1 MPAPT
6 KIYFSQVAS
15 SVWKDWVQVVN
26 VDYEESKVLAV
37 ARNEKGETVW
47 SGEKQLGPFQAWS
60 IPVEPVSEKQE
71 LALTVSSDKGIVGE
85 RHCHLETQV
94 LAFPGAAPEMK
105 DVGRRL
111 FFPEIRPK
119 TAEWFR
125 ILNLGS
131 SPALVNIIVRDTN
144 GVPVKQFSANPI
156 NPLCFASFADET
168 VVDVYG
174 TMEMISTQT
183 ILSERHLHYGEDI
196 KGVAVGQ
203 LGQPLDVSPIPVK
216 IHFAQ
221 IAAGAWGDWV
231 KVINVGNEEA
241 KLLAVARDENGQTV
255 WTNEKSLRSFSD
267 WVVPVDPVAA
277 KQDLSLTIMSDKQV
291 VGERHCHLQT
301 EVLPFPGAAPEMGT
315 AGRRLFFPELIAG
328 SYDFFR
334 VQNITDQTAL
344 VNAIVRDTN
353 GIITKQVSGQIPPF
367 GFWTLRDEDTVNTQ
381 GTLEMLSTQT
391 VVGERHLHYGQQYHP
406 GVAIGQLGQ
415 VLEY

>member
-26 VDYEESKVLAV
+26 VDFEESSVLAV

-47 SGEKQLGPFQAWS
+47 SGEKMLAPFQAWS
-60 IPVEPVSEKQE
+60 IPVEPASEKQE
-71 LALTVSSDKGIVGE
+71 LALTVSSNKGIVGE
-85 RHCHLETQV
+85 RHCHFEKQV
-94 LAFPGAAPEMK
+94 LAFPGASPVLK
-105 DVGRRL
+105 NVGRRL

-125 ILNLGS
+125 ILNIDIN
-131 SPALVNIIVRDTN
+131 PALVNIIIRDTN
-144 GVPVKQFSANPI
+144 GVPVKQFSSSQI
-156 NPLCFASFADET
+156 NPLCFVSFTDET
-168 VVDVYG
+168 AVDVYG

-196 KGVAVGQ
+196 KGVAVGM
-203 LGQPLDVSPIPVK
+203 LGQPLDVSPIPNK

-231 KVINVGNEEA
+231 KVINVSNEEA
-241 KLLAVARDENGQTV
+241 KMLAIARDPNGQSV
-255 WTNEKSLRSFSD
+255 WTMEKSVRPFSD
-267 WVVPVDPVAA
+267 WVVPVDPVAS
-277 KQDLSLTIMSDKQV
+277 KQDLSLTVMSDKHV

-334 VQNITDQTAL
+334 FLNITDQTAL
-344 VNAIVRDTN
+344 VNAILRDAN
-353 GIITKQVSGQIPPF
+353 GIIIKQVSAQIPPF
-367 GFWTLRDEDTVNTQ
+367 GYWTLRDEDTANTA
-381 GTLEMLSTQT
+381 GTLEIMSTQI
-391 VVGERHLHYGQQYHP
+391 VVGERHLHYGQQFHP

-415 VLEY
+415 VLDL

>member
-6 KIYFSQVAS
+6 KLYFSQVAS
-15 SVWKDWVQVVN
+15 LEWKDWVQVIN
-26 VDYEESKVLAV
+26 VDFEEATILAV

-47 SGEKQLGPFQAWS
+47 SGEKRLSPFQAWS
-60 IPVEPVSEKQE
+60 IPIDPVSVKQE
-71 LALTVSSDKGIVGE
+71 LSLTVSANKGIVGE
-85 RHCHLETQV
+85 RHCHYQTQV
-94 LAFPGAAPEMK
+94 LAFPGAAPELK
-105 DVGRRL
+105 NVGRRL

-119 TAEWFR
+119 TGEWFR
-125 ILNLGS
+125 VLNIGNN
-131 SPALVNIIVRDTN
+131 PATVNIIVRDTN
-144 GVPVKQFSANPI
+144 GTTVKQFGNSI
-156 NPLCFASFADET
+156 NPQCFWSF
-168 VVDVYG
+168 VDSDVGEVYG
-174 TMEMISTQT
+174 TMEMIATQL

-203 LGQPLDVSPIPVK
+203 LGQALDVSPIPNRV
-216 IHFAQ
+216 HFAQ

-231 KVINVGNEEA
+231 KIINVSPDEA
-241 KLLAVARDENGQTV
+241 KLLAVARDPNGQTV
-255 WTNEKSLRSFSD
+255 WTNEKSLRPYAD

-277 KQDLSLTIMSDKQV
+277 KQDLSLTVMSDKHV

-334 VQNITDQTAL
+334 ILNITDQASL
-344 VNAIVRDTN
+344 VN
-353 GIITKQVSGQIPPF
+353 GIIRDVNGNVIKQIGNQIPPF
-367 GFWTLRDEDTVNTQ
+367 GYWTLRDEDTANTA
-381 GTLEMLSTQT
+381 GTLEIMSTQI

-415 VLEY
+415 VLD

>member
-26 VDYEESKVLAV
+26 VDYEESTVLAV

-47 SGEKQLGPFQAWS
+47 SGEKRLAPFQTWS
-60 IPVEPVSEKQE
+60 IPVEPASEKQE
-71 LALTVSSDKGIVGE
+71 LALTVSSNKGIVGE
-85 RHCHLETQV
+85 RHCHFETQV
-94 LAFPGAAPEMK
+94 LAFPGAAPELK
-105 DVGRRL
+105 NVGRRL

-125 ILNLGS
+125 ILNIDIN
-131 SPALVNIIVRDTN
+131 PALVNIIIRDTN
-144 GVPVKQFSANPI
+144 GVPVKQFSSSQI
-156 NPLCFASFADET
+156 NPQCFVSFTDET
-168 VVDVYG
+168 AVDVYG

-203 LGQPLDVSPIPVK
+203 LGQPLDVSPIPNK

-231 KVINVGNEEA
+231 KVINVSNEEA
-241 KLLAVARDENGQTV
+241 KMLAIARDPNGQSV
-255 WTNEKSLRSFSD
+255 WTMEKSVRPFSD
-267 WVVPVDPVAA
+267 WVVPIDPVAS
-277 KQDLSLTIMSDKQV
+277 KQDLSLTVMSDKQV
-291 VGERHCHLQT
+291 VGERHCHLKT

-334 VQNITDQTAL
+334 VLNITDQTAL
-344 VNAIVRDTN
+344 VNAIIRDSN
-353 GIITKQVSGQIPPF
+353 GIIIKQVSAQIPPF
-367 GFWTLRDEDTVNTQ
+367 GYWTLRDEDTANTQ
-381 GTLEMLSTQT
+381 GTLEIMSTQI

-415 VLEY
+415 VLDL